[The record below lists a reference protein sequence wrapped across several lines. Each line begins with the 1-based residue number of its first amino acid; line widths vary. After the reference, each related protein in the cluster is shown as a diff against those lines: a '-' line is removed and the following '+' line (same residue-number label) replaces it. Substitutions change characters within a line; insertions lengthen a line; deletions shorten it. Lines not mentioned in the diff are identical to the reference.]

1 MDRCDNRLS
10 ARGNLR
16 NETYKRPVVSMSSRW
31 LATVLR
37 SREKNG
43 DTESNEERKREQCN
57 TERKDRAYG
66 VQVL

>member
-1 MDRCDNRLS
+1 
-10 ARGNLR
+10 
-16 NETYKRPVVSMSSRW
+16 MSSRW